1 MTIEYMKVDHLTFD
15 YPQHYCINIVGPD
28 ENIIFTADMD
38 FNKMELLKKFTIRSR
53 SSIFVNH
60 LVMLHRKWRNSLID
74 LGCDDIYFYHL
85 PSQYVDGF
93 GYRDRALRN
102 WEKYKDLFP
111 GARLLTYEPK

>member
-1 MTIEYMKVDHLTFD
+1 MYYNKVEISGVNTSQLK
-15 YPQHYCINIVGPD
+15 VLR
-28 ENIIFTADMD
+28 ESE
-38 FNKMELLKKFTIRSR
+38 KMELLKKFTMRAH
-53 SSIFVNH
+53 SSIFANH
-60 LVMLHRKWRNSLID
+60 LAMLHRKWRNSLID